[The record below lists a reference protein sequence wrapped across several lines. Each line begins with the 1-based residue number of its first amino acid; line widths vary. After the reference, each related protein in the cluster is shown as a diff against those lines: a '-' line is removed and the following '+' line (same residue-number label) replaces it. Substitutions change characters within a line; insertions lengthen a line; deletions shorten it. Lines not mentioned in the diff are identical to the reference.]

1 MTENHERK
9 DDNTS
14 VQVAIRVRPQNAKER
29 IDICQV
35 CTTVPSNEPQVLL
48 GKDKSFTFDHVY
60 DMGTVQETIYDTCV
74 RHLIDGCFDG
84 YNATVFAYGQTGSG
98 KTYTMGTGFDVNT
111 VQSEVGIIPRAV
123 DHLFQGIE
131 SRRKEALANDEP
143 PPDFRVN
150 AQFMELYNEEILD
163 LLDTTRDP
171 ESRGRKSHIKIH
183 EDAAG
188 GIYVVGVTTRTVVS
202 LEDTM
207 KCLNIGA
214 LSRATAS
221 TNMNVQSSRSHA
233 IFTLH
238 IKQHRMV
245 KEEPL
250 LDEGKDTD
258 STQSINEFETLTAKF
273 HFVDLAGSERLK
285 RTGATGE
292 RAKEGISI
300 NCGLLALGNV
310 ISALGDKLKKGS
322 HVPYRDSKLTR
333 LLQDSLGGNSR
344 TLMIACISPSDRDF
358 METLNTL
365 KYANRAKNIKN
376 KVIANQDKASKQM
389 AALRAEIAMLQQEL
403 VDYKAGKLVVTDG
416 VASMSD
422 MHHENNMLLM
432 ENDKLRQRV
441 KALNDTVETL
451 KARNS
456 QLLAEKAVLSVTGAN
471 GEASNEAVTNLIT
484 GYVKELEDL
493 RAKLAESASM
503 VTQAQKYSARS
514 PSRLMVSPMSTSF
527 PPSGVFDYP
536 LSPDNSVMALIDEA
550 KKDVKKLKKVKRSKS
565 RQSNQGSD
573 KENEGEEGGG
583 ERPATEDLEENRE
596 EAGEVEHEE
605 SQEKSEDEEDDEEDI
620 EDGNEEDTTED
631 EVSSSESDSDDD
643 KVELFLDYGRFW
655 SDSDHIHEDLAELT
669 CEITIKQRLIEELE
683 HSQKKVHA
691 IKQQYEEKV
700 IQLQQRIKET
710 EIERDKV
717 LANVGQLESESNDKQ
732 KKVKDEFAKKLTDL
746 QLELKKMQAAK
757 REHAKM
763 VRNQSHFEKQLKTLQ
778 HEMQEMKK
786 TKVRLMKQIKED
798 GEKNKQSETRR
809 NKEIAQMRREFTR
822 KENRIRNLE
831 REKNQKE
838 QVLRRKQE
846 EVEALRKRQKPLSS
860 RAAGRIGKY
869 EKAPTIP
876 IDPISTSSPR
886 RRRRNEFSPKA
897 AKQKWDIIEKN
908 VGSVITRRQTISHME
923 KDMDVWLKQREK
935 LSKKLEKFV
944 KKRDSYIALQRNV
957 DIIRDMG
964 DQIQSLKNQIEY
976 VQDNIN
982 ECQTNIMQMEE
993 AKEETENLDVG
1004 AVISTVTLEEAKYL
1018 LDHFLQLSINKGM
1031 ALALKDS
1038 ESKELLA
1045 KLHQTELNNT
1055 LQQDLLKHMMIDHVD
1070 IEVDNLMSNNDEL
1083 DEFDIESCT
1092 TSASSSPA
1100 ESMLEAPLPPVFVGP
1115 PSAGDIANKKEK
1127 ARRKTATPEDLLYAG
1142 GPQEGCPPLLPVL
1155 ETPDEDKEILYPVKE
1170 ELEGMSVNGTDTILM
1185 PPPKSQILKPNSSI
1199 PRPMSGKRPDS
1210 GPSPSLRRKEF
1221 KRNSP
1226 EPSPVMRRKNY
1237 SDRYGS
1243 RSSSIHTV
1251 RLPRDTSSD
1260 TTPPT
1265 SPPALRRSGR
1275 NSDENVFS
1283 RLTSNPQST
1292 SPNPNRGSI
1301 VSVSGRPSSGR
1312 SSPLTCTHT
1321 AEGHTKAVLAVHA
1334 TDELLFT
1341 GSKDRTAKTW
1351 DLATG
1356 KEILAYTGHPNNVG
1370 KVKYCEA
1377 TKLTFTVSQSFIKVW
1392 DIRSKSAQC
1401 IKTLGSSGLSVTGPA
1416 NQTYQSRQTD
1426 LAPGEHH
1433 INDIALGSDGVTLYC
1448 ATGNIVR
1455 VWDLRR
1461 YSAVGK
1467 LSGGHQAAVM
1477 VLAVDASTDSSTVIT
1492 GSKDHYIKVFEVLDE
1507 AAGVFTPKYNLDP
1520 PHYDGI
1526 QSLALH
1532 GSMLFSGSRDTCI
1545 KKWDLKDQQLK
1556 QSMNAAHKDWVCAL
1570 DFMPGGNFLLS
1581 ACRGGTLKLWQ
1592 MDSCAQIAEI
1602 KAHSSPINA
1611 IATNSTSIFTA
1622 SNDNTVAFWKHRTTT
1637 DPSDI
1642 SDFGDEQQGVTS

>member
-1 MTENHERK
+1 MTEKPEKK

-14 VQVAIRVRPQNAKER
+14 VRVAIRVRPQNAKER

-48 GKDKSFTFDHVY
+48 GNDKSFTFDHVY
-60 DMGTVQETIYDTCV
+60 DMDTVQETIYNTCV

-111 VQSEVGIIPRAV
+111 PQAEVGIIPRAV

-131 SRRKEALANDEP
+131 SRRKAALANDEP

-389 AALRAEIAMLQQEL
+389 AALRAEIANLQQEL
-403 VDYKAGKLVVTDG
+403 IDYKAGKFVVGSDG
-416 VASMSD
+416 VSSMSD
-422 MHHENNMLLM
+422 LHHENNMLLM

-471 GEASNEAVTNLIT
+471 GETSNEEVTNLIT

-493 RAKLAESASM
+493 RAKLAESSSM
-503 VTQAQKYSARS
+503 VTQAQKYSVRS
-514 PSRLMVSPMSTSF
+514 PSRLMVSPMSTTF
-527 PPSGVFDYP
+527 PSSGGFDYP
-536 LSPDNSVMALIDEA
+536 LSPDNSVMALIEEA
-550 KKDVKKLKKVKRSKS
+550 KKDVKKLKKMKRSKS

-583 ERPATEDLEENRE
+583 EMPAMPEGEENGE
-596 EAGEVEHEE
+596 EEVGEVEHEE

-620 EDGNEEDTTED
+620 EDIDEEDTTED
-631 EVSSSESDSDDD
+631 EVSSSESDSED
-643 KVELFLDYGRFW
+643 K
-655 SDSDHIHEDLAELT
+655 DSDHIHEDLAELT

-710 EIERDKV
+710 EIERDKI
-717 LANVGQLESESNDKQ
+717 LSNVGQMESESIEKQ
-732 KKVKDEFAKKLTDL
+732 KKVKDEFAKKLADL

-846 EVEALRKRQKPLSS
+846 EVEALRKRQKPLST

-886 RRRRNEFSPKA
+886 RRRRNEFSPKV
-897 AKQKWDIIEKN
+897 AKQKWDIIERN
-908 VGSVITRRQTISHME
+908 VGSVITKRQTISHME

-944 KKRDSYIALQRNV
+944 KKRDSYIALQRNPEIV
-957 DIIRDMG
+957 RDLG

-1004 AVISTVTLEEAKYL
+1004 TVISTVTLEEAKYL
-1018 LDHFLQLSINKGM
+1018 LEHFLQLSINKGM

-1055 LQQDLLKHMMIDHVD
+1055 LQQDLLKHMMMDHVD

-1100 ESMLEAPLPPVFVGP
+1100 ERTAPNEVARCVQMPGQSSAALLPINILVTKLFFRLFG
-1115 PSAGDIANKKEK
+1115 

-1170 ELEGMSVNGTDTILM
+1170 ELEGMPVNGTDTILM
-1185 PPPKSQILKPNSSI
+1185 PPPKSLAIKPNSSI
-1199 PRPMSGKRPDS
+1199 PRPMSGKRPDP

-1221 KRNSP
+1221 KRNNSP
-1226 EPSPVMRRKNY
+1226 EPSPVMRRKNF

-1243 RSSSIHTV
+1243 RSSSI
-1251 RLPRDTSSD
+1251 DTSSD

-1275 NSDENVFS
+1275 SSDENVFS

-1321 AEGHTKAVLAVHA
+1321 AEGHTKAVLAVDA
-1334 TDELLFT
+1334 TDDLLFT

-1351 DLATG
+1351 DLVTG

-1377 TKLTFTVSQSFIKVW
+1377 TKLAFTVSQSFIKVW

-1492 GSKDHYIKVFEVLDE
+1492 GSKDHYIKVFEVMDD
-1507 AAGVFTPKYNLDP
+1507 AAGVFTPKYNLEP

-1545 KKWDLKDQQLK
+1545 KKWDLNDQQLK

-1611 IATNSTSIFTA
+1611 ISTNSTSIFTA
-1622 SNDNTVAFWKHRTTT
+1622 SNDNTVAFWRHRTTT

-1642 SDFGDEQQGVTS
+1642 SDFGDEQPTS

>member
-1 MTENHERK
+1 MTEKPERK

-14 VQVAIRVRPQNAKER
+14 VRVAIRVRPQNAKER

-35 CTTVPSNEPQVLL
+35 CTTVPNNEPQVLL

-60 DMGTVQETIYDTCV
+60 DMDTVQETIYNTCV

-111 VQSEVGIIPRAV
+111 PQAEVGIIPRAV

-131 SRRKEALANDEP
+131 SRRKAALANDEP

-221 TNMNVQSSRSHA
+221 TNMNVQSSRCSHA

-389 AALRAEIAMLQQEL
+389 AALRTEIATLQQEL
-403 VDYKAGKLVVTDG
+403 IDYKAGKLVVGSDG
-416 VASMSD
+416 VGSMSD
-422 MHHENNMLLM
+422 LHHENNMLLM

-441 KALNDTVETL
+441 KALNDTVETM

-456 QLLAEKAVLSVTGAN
+456 QLLAEKAVLAVTGAN
-471 GEASNEAVTNLIT
+471 GETSNEEVTNLIT

-493 RAKLAESASM
+493 RAKLAESSAM
-503 VTQAQKYSARS
+503 VTHAQKYSVRS
-514 PSRLMVSPMSTSF
+514 PSRLMVSPMSTTF
-527 PPSGVFDYP
+527 PSSGGFDYP
-536 LSPDNSVMALIDEA
+536 LSPDNSVMALIVEA

-583 ERPATEDLEENRE
+583 EMPAMPEGKENGEEE
-596 EAGEVEHEE
+596 VGEVEHEE

-620 EDGNEEDTTED
+620 EDDDEEDTTED
-631 EVSSSESDSDDD
+631 EVSSSESDSED
-643 KVELFLDYGRFW
+643 K
-655 SDSDHIHEDLAELT
+655 DSDHIHEDLAELT

-710 EIERDKV
+710 EIERDKI
-717 LANVGQLESESNDKQ
+717 LSNVGQLESVSNEKQ
-732 KKVKDEFAKKLTDL
+732 KKVKDEFAKKLGDL
-746 QLELKKMQAAK
+746 QMELKKMQAAK

-908 VGSVITRRQTISHME
+908 VGSVITKRQTISHME

-944 KKRDSYIALQRNV
+944 KKRDSYIALQRSAEIV
-957 DIIRDMG
+957 RDLG

-1004 AVISTVTLEEAKYL
+1004 AVISTVSLEEAKYL
-1018 LDHFLQLSINKGM
+1018 LEHFLQLSINKGM

-1055 LQQDLLKHMMIDHVD
+1055 LQQDLLKHMMMDHVD

-1100 ESMLEAPLPPVFVGP
+1100 ERAAHNEVARCVQMPGQSSAALLPINILVT
-1115 PSAGDIANKKEK
+1115 K

-1155 ETPDEDKEILYPVKE
+1155 ETPDEDKEILWPVKE
-1170 ELEGMSVNGTDTILM
+1170 ELEGMPVNGTDTVLM
-1185 PPPKSQILKPNSSI
+1185 PPPKSLAVKPNSSI

-1221 KRNSP
+1221 KRNNSP

-1243 RSSSIHTV
+1243 RSSSI
-1251 RLPRDTSSD
+1251 DTSSD

-1275 NSDENVFS
+1275 SSDENVFS

-1334 TDELLFT
+1334 TDDLLFT

-1351 DLATG
+1351 DLVTG

-1377 TKLTFTVSQSFIKVW
+1377 TKLAFTVSQSFIKVW

-1492 GSKDHYIKVFEVLDE
+1492 GSKDHYIKVFEVMDD
-1507 AAGVFTPKYNLDP
+1507 AAGVFTPKYNLEP

-1581 ACRGGTLKLWQ
+1581 ACRGGILKLWQ

-1611 IATNSTSIFTA
+1611 ISTNSTSIFTA
-1622 SNDNTVAFWKHRTTT
+1622 SNDNTVAFWRHRTTT
-1637 DPSDI
+1637 DPCDI
-1642 SDFGDEQQGVTS
+1642 SDFGDDQQGPTS

>member
-1 MTENHERK
+1 MTEKPERK

-14 VQVAIRVRPQNAKER
+14 VRVAIRVRPQNAKER

-35 CTTVPSNEPQVLL
+35 CTTVPNNEPQVLL

-60 DMGTVQETIYDTCV
+60 DMDTVQETIYNTCV

-111 VQSEVGIIPRAV
+111 PQAEVGIIPRAV

-131 SRRKEALANDEP
+131 SRRKAALANDEP

-221 TNMNVQSSRSHA
+221 TNMNVQSSRCSHA

-389 AALRAEIAMLQQEL
+389 AALRTEIATLQQEL
-403 VDYKAGKLVVTDG
+403 IDYKAGKLVVGSDG
-416 VASMSD
+416 VGSMSD
-422 MHHENNMLLM
+422 LHHENNMLLM

-441 KALNDTVETL
+441 KALNDTVETM

-456 QLLAEKAVLSVTGAN
+456 QLLAEKAVLAVTGAN
-471 GEASNEAVTNLIT
+471 GETSNEEVTNLIT

-493 RAKLAESASM
+493 RAKLAESSAM
-503 VTQAQKYSARS
+503 VTHAQKYSVRS
-514 PSRLMVSPMSTSF
+514 PSRLMVSPMSTTF
-527 PPSGVFDYP
+527 PSSGGFDYP
-536 LSPDNSVMALIDEA
+536 LSPDNSVMALIVEA

-583 ERPATEDLEENRE
+583 EMPAMPEGKENGEEE
-596 EAGEVEHEE
+596 VGEVEHEE

-620 EDGNEEDTTED
+620 EDDDEEDTTED
-631 EVSSSESDSDDD
+631 EVSSSESDSED

-710 EIERDKV
+710 EIERDKI
-717 LANVGQLESESNDKQ
+717 LSNVGQLESVSNEKQ
-732 KKVKDEFAKKLTDL
+732 KKVKDEFAKKLGDL
-746 QLELKKMQAAK
+746 QMELKKMQAAK

-908 VGSVITRRQTISHME
+908 VGSVITKRQTISHME

-944 KKRDSYIALQRNV
+944 KKRDSYIALQRSAEIV
-957 DIIRDMG
+957 RDLG

-1004 AVISTVTLEEAKYL
+1004 AVISTVSLEEAKYL
-1018 LDHFLQLSINKGM
+1018 LEHFLQLSINKGM

-1055 LQQDLLKHMMIDHVD
+1055 LQQDLLKHMMMDHVD

-1100 ESMLEAPLPPVFVGP
+1100 ERAAHNEVARCVQMPGQSSAALLPINILVT
-1115 PSAGDIANKKEK
+1115 K

-1155 ETPDEDKEILYPVKE
+1155 ETPDEDKEILWPVKE
-1170 ELEGMSVNGTDTILM
+1170 ELEGMPVNGTDTVLM
-1185 PPPKSQILKPNSSI
+1185 PPPKSLAVKPNSSI

-1221 KRNSP
+1221 KRNNSP

-1243 RSSSIHTV
+1243 RSSSI
-1251 RLPRDTSSD
+1251 DTSSD

-1275 NSDENVFS
+1275 SSDENVFS

-1334 TDELLFT
+1334 TDDLLFT

-1351 DLATG
+1351 DLVTG

-1377 TKLTFTVSQSFIKVW
+1377 TKLAFTVSQSFIKVW

-1492 GSKDHYIKVFEVLDE
+1492 GSKDHYIKVFEVMDD
-1507 AAGVFTPKYNLDP
+1507 AAGVFTPKYNLEP

-1581 ACRGGTLKLWQ
+1581 ACRGGILKLWQ

-1611 IATNSTSIFTA
+1611 ISTNSTSIFTA
-1622 SNDNTVAFWKHRTTT
+1622 SNEPVVKIWQLRRTN
-1637 DPSDI
+1637 SLRI
-1642 SDFGDEQQGVTS
+1642 FNREWFI